1 MSQASA
7 TNVLQLY
14 DFFVETLGHRTVAYL
29 ELEYCAGG
37 DLASLINSSN
47 TGAATAVLQQKQHA
61 LPLQSIVNIATGVC
75 AALQQL
81 HALKIVHRDVKP
93 SNVLFTTVYTTANM
107 SAITVDS
114 VKLCD
119 LGVSTQLINSSSNS
133 SSSTSNSSD
142 SYTVNAAGT
151 PPYWA
156 PEVYIKCYCSYSTT
170 VYRYDM
176 MYSFRAKYQLR

>member
-1 MSQASA
+1 MSQAST

-14 DFFVETLGHRTVAYL
+14 DFFVETLGHRIVAYL

-37 DLASLINSSN
+37 DLASLINSTKS
-47 TGAATAVLQQKQHA
+47 AASTAVLQQRQS
-61 LPLQSIVNIATGVC
+61 LPLQSIVNITSGVC
-75 AALQQL
+75 LALQQL

-107 SAITVDS
+107 SAFTVDS

-119 LGVSTQLINSSSNS
+119 LGVSTQLINSSNS

-156 PEVYIKCYCSYSTT
+156 PEVYTYVSS
-170 VYRYDM
+170 
-176 MYSFRAKYQLR
+176 L